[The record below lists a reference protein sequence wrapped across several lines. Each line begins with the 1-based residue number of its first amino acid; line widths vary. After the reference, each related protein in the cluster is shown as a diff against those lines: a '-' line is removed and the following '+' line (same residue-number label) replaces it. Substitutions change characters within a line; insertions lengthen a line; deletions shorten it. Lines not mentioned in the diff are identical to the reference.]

1 MLLIEAAHATDGSA
15 TSRNAPAQISR
26 SAIAGNIGTQMI
38 HHALGTFIAL
48 VGVGISVVMGLL
60 WKGGDKDK
68 NTVTEAFLLGMIL
81 VALGAIFDRLSDISY
96 MLVGH

>member
-1 MLLIEAAHATDGSA
+1 
-15 TSRNAPAQISR
+15 
-26 SAIAGNIGTQMI
+26 MI

-60 WKGGDKDK
+60 WKGVHKDK

-96 MLVGH
+96 MLVGN

>member
-1 MLLIEAAHATDGSA
+1 
-15 TSRNAPAQISR
+15 
-26 SAIAGNIGTQMI
+26 MI

-48 VGVGISVVMGLL
+48 VGVAISIVMGLL
-60 WKGGDKDK
+60 WKGGGQNK

>member
-1 MLLIEAAHATDGSA
+1 
-15 TSRNAPAQISR
+15 
-26 SAIAGNIGTQMI
+26 MI

-48 VGVGISVVMGLL
+48 VGVAVSVVMGLL

-68 NTVTEAFLLGMIL
+68 NAVTEAFLLGMIL

-96 MLVGH
+96 MLVGN